1 MNPKLGHT
9 TRKSLSRPEEAT
21 PMPGPWLASSM
32 ALLYVELLGPDLF
45 WEKYL
50 EISGRSRV
58 LSSQMIDPSGSMFS
72 KGTVG
77 LQIESEDL
85 YKKLSAS

>member
-1 MNPKLGHT
+1 
-9 TRKSLSRPEEAT
+9 
-21 PMPGPWLASSM
+21 M

-58 LSSQMIDPSGSMFS
+58 LSSQIIDQSGSIFS

-85 YKKLSAS
+85 YKKENQLAETLCKLMCFSVQQFQSLFAGSCLFRR